1 MLCDKCK
8 KNEAKVYYT
17 EIVND
22 EKSEQHLCEDCAMEV
37 TSFQMGNTFMK
48 NDITLGNLLS
58 TILGNYYN
66 TESKEKSQEQAEP
79 SCSTCGLTYKK
90 LMKTGRFGC
99 SHCYDNFAQ
108 ILDKSIMNIQGSD
121 HHTGKQPKRFI
132 QKQEAAKEKAAQE
145 AADKEALIQEA
156 MLKEASSEQ
165 IVSEETRHIQPDIEE
180 NMVAGQEK
188 TNYLQEIEQLKVSLQ
203 HAIKVEEYE
212 EAARLRDRIRLLKK
226 GEMNNA

>member
-108 ILDKSIMNIQGSD
+108 ILDKSIMNIQGSN

-132 QKQEAAKEKAAQE
+132 QKQAAAKEEAAKE
-145 AADKEALIQEA
+145 AADKESLLQEA
-156 MLKEASSEQ
+156 ISKEALAEQ
-165 IVSEETRHIQPDIEE
+165 IISEETPHSQPDIEE
-180 NMVAGQEK
+180 NIVAGKGEV
-188 TNYLQEIEQLKVSLQ
+188 NYLQEIEQLKVSLQ

>member
-66 TESKEKSQEQAEP
+66 TESKGKSQEHTEP
-79 SCSTCGLTYKK
+79 SCSTCGLTYKE

-99 SHCYDNFAQ
+99 SHCYENFAQ
-108 ILDKSIMNIQGSD
+108 ILDKSIMNIQGSNR
-121 HHTGKQPKRFI
+121 HAGKKPKRFI
-132 QKQEAAKEKAAQE
+132 KKQAEAKEAAEKE
-145 AADKEALIQEA
+145 AANKEAMFQEEILRETSA
-156 MLKEASSEQ
+156 EHMVSNETTHKEANA
-165 IVSEETRHIQPDIEE
+165 VE
-180 NMVAGQEK
+180 NMVEGKEE
-188 TNYLQEIEQLKVSLQ
+188 TGCLQEIEQLKASLQ
-203 HAIKVEEYE
+203 YAIKVEEYE